1 VLISRAFRGKPQQ
14 EPADGI
20 SGAAGP
26 ARPPL
31 AAEALALA
39 VVIAGATALSRSC
52 LLYGGQPTPAP
63 PGRPRPDQQR
73 APPPSAAGRRGPT

>member
-1 VLISRAFRGKPQQ
+1 MLTSRAFQGKPQQ

-31 AAEALALA
+31 AGEALALA
-39 VVIAGATALSRSC
+39 AVIAGATALSRSC
-52 LLYGGQPTPAP
+52 LLYGDNPHPPRPAAP
-63 PGRPRPDQQR
+63 P
-73 APPPSAAGRRGPT
+73 

>member
-1 VLISRAFRGKPQQ
+1 MGSV
-14 EPADGI
+14 
-20 SGAAGP
+20 
-26 ARPPL
+26 ARPDRRGRGHL

-73 APPPSAAGRRGPT
+73 APPPSAAGHRGPT

>member
-1 VLISRAFRGKPQQ
+1 VLTSRAFRRKPHQ

-31 AAEALALA
+31 AGEALALA
-39 VVIAGATALSRSC
+39 AVIAGATALSRSC
-52 LLYGGQPTPAP
+52 LIIGEDQHPAC
-63 PGRPRPDQQR
+63 PDQPAVSRAADPHDR
-73 APPPSAAGRRGPT
+73 APVTAGRQ

>member
-1 VLISRAFRGKPQQ
+1 MLTSRAFQGKPQQ

-31 AAEALALA
+31 AGEALALA
-39 VVIAGATALSRSC
+39 VVIAGATA
-52 LLYGGQPTPAP
+52 
-63 PGRPRPDQQR
+63 
-73 APPPSAAGRRGPT
+73 